1 MRVEPLDED
10 ELALYQ
16 RLKEITDSRRLNA
29 MMPAW
34 IKAHNRAV
42 AAPKP
47 LVFVPDEPP
56 KFPSRCTVSFGI
68 VNVLRD
74 ASRIPAL
81 RVLANGREHKNY
93 GKPAE
98 YRDRT
103 MREYIREFD
112 ALNTLKPCPTEL
124 VNS

>member
-1 MRVEPLDED
+1 MRVEPLDEN

-34 IKAHNRAV
+34 IKAHNRAI

-47 LVFVPDEPP
+47 LVFVPDQPP
-56 KFPSRCTVSFGI
+56 KYPHLPTGQQWY
-68 VNVLRD
+68 
-74 ASRIPAL
+74 A
-81 RVLANGREHKNY
+81 ANNWQY
-93 GKPAE
+93 GHDGKI
-98 YRDRT
+98 DRT
-103 MREYIREFD
+103 FPGWADAKAGILQYIAAFEQ
-112 ALNTLKPCPTEL
+112 LNGLKPCPTEL